1 MKCEGRQVGWHA
13 LEMTVSVFRQARN
26 TGESEPEEEQK
37 KKHKHELRSNLRQ
50 EGTAAQKHWKQV
62 ATEFIQEVT

>member
-1 MKCEGRQVGWHA
+1 M
-13 LEMTVSVFRQARN
+13 LENLNLKRN
-26 TGESEPEEEQK
+26 K

-50 EGTAAQKHWKQV
+50 EGTVAKKQWKQV

>member
-1 MKCEGRQVGWHA
+1 MKREGRQVGWHA
-13 LEMTVSVFRQARN
+13 QEMTVSVF
-26 TGESEPEEEQK
+26 SEPETLENLNLKRNK

-50 EGTAAQKHWKQV
+50 EGTVAKKQWKQV